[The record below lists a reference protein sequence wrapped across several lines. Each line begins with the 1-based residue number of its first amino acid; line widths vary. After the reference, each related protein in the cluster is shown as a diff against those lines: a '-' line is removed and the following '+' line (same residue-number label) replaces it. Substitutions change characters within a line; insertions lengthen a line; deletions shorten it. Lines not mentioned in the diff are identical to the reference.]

1 MEYLSMNGGLDSLA
15 GINLIQEGVSELDLW
30 GPKIPGRC
38 CRNDHGDRKPPRLR
52 DPSPRTPAHTR
63 EALIF
68 VFCCSASYSF
78 RKIHIE
84 HQCVPDTTTHR
95 RYSTEETR
103 ALPSWGLYLKEG
115 DGDSGQSKQTE

>member
-84 HQCVPDTTTHR
+84 HLVCARHYDTQAIQ
-95 RYSTEETR
+95 Y
-103 ALPSWGLYLKEG
+103 
-115 DGDSGQSKQTE
+115 